1 MRILPAE
8 PDAFL
13 RGRGGLARSALAIT
27 PVVLILQ
34 ESPVLSGES
43 LSLCREVSWCSFR
56 SWCGISDFSSAVRKS
71 SVRVRILPAEPDAF
85 LRGRGG
91 LARSALAI
99 TPVKCQNV
107 LLLAALH
114 SQKPSFATAFPDP
127 PGVAGSSG
135 RILEFVSGSQLVF
148 FQK

>member
-1 MRILPAE
+1 M
-8 PDAFL
+8 
-13 RGRGGLARSALAIT
+13 
-27 PVVLILQ
+27 Q
-34 ESPVLSGES
+34 
-43 LSLCREVSWCSFR
+43 
-56 SWCGISDFSSAVRKS
+56 KK
-71 SVRVRILPAEPDAF
+71 SVRARILPAEPDAF

-135 RILEFVSGSQLVF
+135 RILEVVSGCQSVF
-148 FQK
+148 VQK